1 MGPSCAK
8 SGKMACL
15 AKSALAQEW
24 KIAHWMYKNSL
35 KMSACKVNREMACG
49 YTVLL
54 SMHFGQNVMYKDAK
68 KEKCDVV
75 REIACGYTVLLSM
88 HFGQKVM
95 ERMYKSGDVVENG
108 PEKAGSRCKSSLKW
122 LKYKATRKIDLTTVS
137 RRCQPSSLRKS
148 SIDPRK
154 PLKPRGK
161 NREKAKISR
170 KWLWPADLKNGFC

>member
-1 MGPSCAK
+1 
-8 SGKMACL
+8 
-15 AKSALAQEW
+15 
-24 KIAHWMYKNSL
+24 
-35 KMSACKVNREMACG
+35 MACG

-122 LKYKATRKIDLTTVS
+122 LKYKATRKIDLTTLS
-137 RRCQPSSLRKS
+137 TQLTLKMALAGGLEKF
-148 SIDPRK
+148 SIDPRN
-154 PLKPRGK
+154 PLKPRATFREMAKSRPKIASEGTSK
-161 NREKAKISR
+161 NRPLLNLAILGLR
-170 KWLWPADLKNGFC
+170 QPRQLQWFKNLQRGDPYQLF

>member
-1 MGPSCAK
+1 
-8 SGKMACL
+8 
-15 AKSALAQEW
+15 
-24 KIAHWMYKNSL
+24 
-35 KMSACKVNREMACG
+35 MACG

-122 LKYKATRKIDLTTVS
+122 LKYKATRKIDLTTLS
-137 RRCQPSSLRKS
+137 TQLTSKICPFEISHRSQEPAKTKGHFFAKWQ
-148 SIDPRK
+148 K
-154 PLKPRGK
+154 PGHFRSGGWISK
-161 NREKAKISR
+161 NPNS
-170 KWLWPADLKNGFC
+170 

>member
-1 MGPSCAK
+1 
-8 SGKMACL
+8 
-15 AKSALAQEW
+15 
-24 KIAHWMYKNSL
+24 
-35 KMSACKVNREMACG
+35 MACG

-137 RRCQPSSLRKS
+137 RRCQPSSLRKFS
-148 SIDPRK
+148 HRSQEPAK
-154 PLKPRGK
+154 TKGQKSGKGK
-161 NREKAKISR
+161 NQPEMA
-170 KWLWPADLKNGFC
+170 LAG